1 MGNKEERVMRI
12 GMVGA
17 GAQGGTLAK
26 QLAKAG
32 HEVRVANRRGPQS
45 LQEFAKQTGTI
56 ASTVEDA
63 ATHAEVIMIALPFKD
78 IPSLPKPLFKDL
90 PDSVTIVDVSN
101 YYPSWRD
108 GPIPEVEADPAESE
122 WVERQIGRPVV
133 KAFNSITSDSL
144 QNLGEPV
151 GSSDRIALP
160 LAGDRVEDKKKVA
173 KLINDL
179 GFDELDIGSLSQSWR
194 QQPGTPAYCTDLD
207 LESLSAA
214 VNAADRR
221 TATEKREEQSRAIV
235 ALGPN
240 ATPLE
245 RVKVSSLYFHQP
257 RKREKHMA
265 SFASVFPI
273 LPGKTEQWKR
283 FCQEMVGPR
292 RSEYEASN
300 KRLGI
305 TRDFAALQQTP
316 QGDVTVVYLEAQDI
330 PRVFEGYA
338 SSQEPFDVWYREQ
351 LKDIHG
357 VDFSQPLPGP
367 LPEVFIDWRAR

>member
-1 MGNKEERVMRI
+1 MHERDTDLYTSVTPLAPVSCDQTANCTHEMGNKEERVMRI

-90 PDSVTIVDVSN
+90 PDFVTIVDVSN

-108 GPIPEVEADPAESE
+108 GPIPEVEAGPAESE

-214 VNAADRR
+214 VKAADRR
-221 TATEKREEQSRAIV
+221 TATETREEQSRTVV

-245 RVKVSSLYFHQP
+245 RVK
-257 RKREKHMA
+257 A
-265 SFASVFPI
+265 SRQVFVRNYRQQF
-273 LPGKTEQWKR
+273 G
-283 FCQEMVGPR
+283 
-292 RSEYEASN
+292 
-300 KRLGI
+300 
-305 TRDFAALQQTP
+305 RDC
-316 QGDVTVVYLEAQDI
+316 
-330 PRVFEGYA
+330 
-338 SSQEPFDVWYREQ
+338 
-351 LKDIHG
+351 
-357 VDFSQPLPGP
+357 
-367 LPEVFIDWRAR
+367 